1 MRIAERFYAALAAFG
16 ALALAGCSQSAGGL
30 GDGLKSSAAYSTTPA
45 TRAGKSAVAYR
56 ATEQDREC
64 LARAMFFESNRS
76 SRDGLVAVGSVV
88 MNRLQSRQW
97 GDDICGVVGAK
108 RQFAP
113 GVLTRPMNSKA
124 LPDVMAAADAVLKG
138 ERHPEVKP
146 DVMFFHTAGLKFP
159 YKNMHYTTV
168 AGGNAFY
175 EKRSRRPMRDDL
187 IQTDQPSVMV
197 ASNDA
202 TPLPASLSA
211 TQPASSEARLT
222 ALATDDSA
230 SSSADVMLAMNTTA
244 IPTPRPGEEAP
255 DQLPGVTGLPD
266 EAPAKSRFGGEAPVM
281 TAEMRPTFDT
291 ANASVAAFDA
301 SPEQASAIGA
311 MLLAQRTE

>member
-1 MRIAERFYAALAAFG
+1 
-16 ALALAGCSQSAGGL
+16 
-30 GDGLKSSAAYSTTPA
+30 
-45 TRAGKSAVAYR
+45 
-56 ATEQDREC
+56 
-64 LARAMFFESNRS
+64 MFFESNRS

-88 MNRLQSRQW
+88 MNRLQSRRW
-97 GDDICGVVGAK
+97 GDNICGVVGANK
-108 RQFAP
+108 QFAP
-113 GVLTRPMNSKA
+113 GVMTRPMNSKA

-146 DVMFFHTAGLKFP
+146 EVMFFHTAGLKFP

-187 IQTDQPSVMV
+187 IQADQPAVMV

-202 TPLPASLSA
+202 TPLPAAANTL
-211 TQPASSEARLT
+211 QPAAPDASLT
-222 ALATDDSA
+222 ALAANDA
-230 SSSADVMLAMNTTA
+230 PGAGEIMLAMNTTA
-244 IPTPRPGEEAP
+244 IPTPRPGAETP

-266 EAPAKSRFGGEAPVM
+266 DAPAKSRFGGDAPVM

-291 ANASVAAFDA
+291 ANATVAAFDA

-311 MLLAQRTE
+311 MLLAQRSE